1 MERRVSDEIFMGL
14 SFLSVDEG
22 KIYLMSSLGGLQE
35 LTSVKHWSI
44 QEDHGEPG
52 SPGDIQQVFVPKPL
66 LLPNFPPYADCQLDL
81 SFGEIIQMSLPN
93 PHFEGKVRI
102 SWITQLL
109 YR

>member
-1 MERRVSDEIFMGL
+1 ML
-14 SFLSVDEG
+14 
-22 KIYLMSSLGGLQE
+22 
-35 LTSVKHWSI
+35 
-44 QEDHGEPG
+44 
-52 SPGDIQQVFVPKPL
+52 VPKPL